1 MSNQGCKNSTCPAL
15 VLSSCPGLPLP
26 DPGVPPG
33 RGPKM
38 ALAEVCG
45 GGGRPGS
52 VVRLCSRTGPSPG
65 WELWLE
71 GGVQL
76 GQSSNELSSCYRLWA
91 RLFDADVTQVSVSQG
106 GRWQKARMDF
116 MSIDVHGGDAD
127 CLFLQS
133 LLLCCGASLPFHSFI
148 PAPVPLF
155 CPHCCQMPSVCPG
168 HPRLSR
174 CSISPAQGHQ
184 PSILQHH
191 VLWEMAKGAA
201 ADV

>member
-1 MSNQGCKNSTCPAL
+1 MSSQGCKRSTCPAL

-33 RGPKM
+33 RGPKT

-52 VVRLCSRTGPSPG
+52 VVRLCSQTGPSLG
-65 WELWLE
+65 WELRSE
-71 GGVQL
+71 GGVQP

-91 RLFDADVTQVSVSQG
+91 CLFDADVTQVSVSQG
-106 GRWQKARMDF
+106 GRWQKARVDF

-127 CLFLQS
+127 CLFLRG
-133 LLLCCGASLPFHSFI
+133 LLLCCAASLPFLSFI

-155 CPHCCQMPSVCPG
+155 PPLPSLLPDALC
-168 HPRLSR
+168 LSW
-174 CSISPAQGHQ
+174 SPPAVKVQHLPSHQ